1 MSVGYAIVAIS
12 WILGSIGLIAVDQP
26 RSRMLP
32 QPSGYVN
39 RVKPTGDRQQLAAPS
54 TVFASPIPYTLCLIP
69 YRLPYAP

>member
-39 RVKPTGDRQQLAAPS
+39 RVKPINGK
-54 TVFASPIPYTLCLIP
+54 
-69 YRLPYAP
+69 PYALERFGAASLPVSSLSPLASGK